1 MTGMPHTLWL
11 SADEKEQLQQTKILI
26 EGNLRKHY
34 TIQKLAKEIN
44 MNQTKL
50 KKAFHQLF
58 GVGLFEHL
66 QQCRMAKAK
75 EMLLTTDIS
84 VKSIGIDMG
93 YAHWKSFMR
102 AFKKYYGVTPGS
114 LRK

>member
-1 MTGMPHTLWL
+1 MAVTPHIIKLPEGERKKL
-11 SADEKEQLQQTKILI
+11 LQTKTLI
-26 EGNLRKHY
+26 ETNLRKHY
-34 TIQKLAKEIN
+34 TIQKLAKSIN

-50 KKAFHQLF
+50 KKAFHQQF

-66 QQCRMAKAK
+66 QASRMAKAK
-75 EMLLTTDIS
+75 ELLLTTDLS